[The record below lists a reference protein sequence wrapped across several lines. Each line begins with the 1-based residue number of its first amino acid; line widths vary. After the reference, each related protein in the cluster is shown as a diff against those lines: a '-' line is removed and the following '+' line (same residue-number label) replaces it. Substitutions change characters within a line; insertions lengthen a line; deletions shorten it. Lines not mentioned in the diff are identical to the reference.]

1 MSKLGRC
8 RWYFDTKWSRVH
20 KTAVAVSMAVLTR
33 DGPRWSRSYAGEMT
47 RTASSAIDCK

>member
-8 RWYFDTKWSRVH
+8 RWYFDTN
-20 KTAVAVSMAVLTR
+20 TAVAVSMAVLTR